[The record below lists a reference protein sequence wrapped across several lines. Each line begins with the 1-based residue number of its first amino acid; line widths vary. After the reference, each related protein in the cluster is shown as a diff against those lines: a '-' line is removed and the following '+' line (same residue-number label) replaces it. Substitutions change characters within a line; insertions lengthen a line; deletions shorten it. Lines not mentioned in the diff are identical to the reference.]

1 MEYLTILA
9 LIKWDSLSDD
19 THKLLTS
26 LMNTGDAT
34 IEITPSQ
41 FTEILKTIKKG

>member
-9 LIKWDSLSDD
+9 LIKWDNLSDD
-19 THKLLTS
+19 THKLLTN
-26 LMNTGDAT
+26 LMNKGDAT
-34 IEITPSQ
+34 IELTNSQ